1 MAKVRWGLIGATVIG
16 REWMID
22 AIRQAGGDIV
32 AVMSADPARGR
43 AYADEFGIPKAV
55 GGLPELFSAGV
66 EAVYISTTNE
76 RHGAETVAAA
86 KAGVHVLCEKPLAT
100 SLANARDMVVACKR
114 AGVTLATNHHL
125 RNGAVARAM
134 RTMIGAGRIGRPLV
148 ARVVHAGYLPEH
160 LHGWRL
166 RDPKAGAG
174 AILDLTV
181 HDADLLRFILSD
193 EPESVAAFSQNGGL
207 ASSGI
212 EDAAL
217 TLIRFRSGPL
227 AQLFDGFTTRYAET
241 GVEVHGAEGSLVAR
255 DCLAQTPR
263 GTLALRSAAGEES
276 VALDHHNYYVPG
288 VRAFHDAMRGV
299 DRPSS
304 SGEDGLVSL
313 ATALA
318 ALESARD
325 GRAVAVRLDG

>member
-1 MAKVRWGLIGATVIG
+1 MANVRWGLIGATVIG

-32 AVMSADPARGR
+32 AVMSMDPSRGR
-43 AYADEFGIPKAV
+43 AYANEFGIPKAV
-55 GGLPELFSAGV
+55 SSLAELFSSGL
-66 EAVYISTTNE
+66 EAVYIATTNE
-76 RHGAETVAAA
+76 RHRADTMAAA
-86 KAGVHVLCEKPLAT
+86 EAGVHVLCEKPLAT
-100 SLANARDMVVACKR
+100 SLADAREMVAACKS
-114 AGVTLATNHHL
+114 AGVVLATNHHL
-125 RNGAVARAM
+125 RNGAVAGTMRATI
-134 RTMIGAGRIGRPLV
+134 RAGRIGRPLTV
-148 ARVVHAGYLPEH
+148 RVVHAGYLPEH

-193 EPESVAAFSQNGGL
+193 EPVSVAAFSQNGGL
-207 ASSGI
+207 ASGRI

-217 TLIRFRSGPL
+217 TLIRFRSGLL

-241 GVEVHGAEGSLVAR
+241 AVEIHGSDGSLFAR
-255 DCLAQTPR
+255 DCMSQTPR
-263 GTLALRSAAGEES
+263 GTLTLRSAAGEEAI
-276 VALDHHNYYVPG
+276 ALDHHNYYVPG
-288 VRAFHDAMRGV
+288 IRAFHQAMRGV
-299 DRPSS
+299 GGPAS
-304 SGEDGLVSL
+304 SGEDGLISL

-325 GRAVAVRLDG
+325 GRTVAIKLEA